1 MNQQLNSPP
10 SRSDEFSAPVV
21 VSMTRVYPGPNLAPD
36 QDGPPERLTA
46 ILQAVAGL
54 IETQGGLIGHIKA
67 CLNLG
72 SAGGVALSLVG
83 KSISCKTLPE
93 DPETL
98 QDSIKIALTA
108 IIYGLTEKRLTDFLA
123 YELDQAFEIPAKI

>member
-1 MNQQLNSPP
+1 
-10 SRSDEFSAPVV
+10 
-21 VSMTRVYPGPNLAPD
+21 MTRVYPGPNLAPD
-36 QDGPPERLTA
+36 QEDGPPERLTA

-54 IETQGGLIGHIKA
+54 IESQGGLIGHVKA
-67 CLNLG
+67 CQNLG
-72 SAGGVALSLVG
+72 STGGVALSLVG
-83 KSISCKTLPE
+83 NSVSRKTLPE

-123 YELDQAFEIPAKI
+123 YELDQAFEIPAEI